1 MKRAVTLL
9 GLLVVLSAAPVAAQD
24 YSFAVPEMLFSV
36 LVQDDGDVIL
46 DYEITFECM
55 AGAHPID
62 VVDIGLP
69 HKGYDIG
76 RMQAFLDGEPLSG
89 IKTSTYIDTGV
100 EVPLGARAIQPGQ
113 RGTLH
118 FICNM
123 PRLIYQDTTR
133 EDYASLRITPTWWGD
148 QYVQGTTKLGIV
160 VYFPNE
166 LGIKPEDLLYHDE
179 RRPFTQKLQLDDF
192 VSAAWHVDDHRATG
206 EYMVGISFPKGD
218 IPVLRMTFLGLL
230 YKWWTDNPETRT
242 VFAICWF
249 MLFGMMFFRASSGTG
264 WSCFLGLVVIFIILF
279 VNSPGGQLVMMAA
292 LPGIWYLSEKS
303 LKRRRGKYLPAIAS
317 VEGGGIKRGLTAP
330 EAAVVLEMPLGQVL
344 ALTVFGMLKKGIL
357 EQVSEDPLKV
367 RVRPELAVE
376 GRRERRRA
384 AAEIGTVIH
393 GYEQPFIETIMAAGE
408 IPVEKMNFNA
418 PMKRLIQQTAERL
431 SGFDLEKTRSY
442 YNLIVAKAWS
452 EAKAIGDLDKRTEYT
467 DDNLLW
473 LLLGGRYG
481 EEFDHWYG
489 RGYYYRPP
497 WVRTTMYGGGPAV
510 PSPTAQAPAGGRT
523 SFGDVAGSF
532 AGWTQN
538 VSGRLASTLDG
549 AAIGLPR
556 GGVVDLSGVDKV
568 TLSTLEGMASGSGGG
583 GGGGCACAGC
593 ACACAC
599 AGGGR

>member
-1 MKRAVTLL
+1 MKRALTPLVLL
-9 GLLVVLSAAPVAAQD
+9 AVLAATPALAQE

-36 LVQDDGDVIL
+36 MVKADGDVIL
-46 DYEITFECM
+46 DYEIVFECM
-55 AGAHPID
+55 PGAHPID

-76 RMQAFLDGEPLSG
+76 RMQAFINDEPLSG
-89 IKTSTYIDTGV
+89 IKTSTYISTGV
-100 EVPLGARAIQPGQ
+100 EVPLGAQAIQPGQ
-113 RGTLH
+113 RGKLQ
-118 FICNM
+118 FICTM

-133 EDYASLRITPTWWGD
+133 ADYASLRITPTWWGE

-166 LGIKPEDLLYHDE
+166 LGIKPEELLYHDE
-179 RRPFTQKLQLDDF
+179 RRPFTQKIQLDSF

-218 IPVLRMTFLGLL
+218 IPVVRMTFLGLL

-242 VFAICWF
+242 VFAIFWF
-249 MLFGMMFFRASSGTG
+249 ILFGIMFFRASSGTG

-279 VNSPGGQLVMMAA
+279 ASSPGIQLLMIAA

-357 EQVSEDPLKV
+357 QQVSEQPLKV
-367 RVRPELAVE
+367 RVREELAVE

-384 AAEIGTVIH
+384 AGDIGTVLH
-393 GYEQPFIETIMAAGE
+393 GYEQPFIETIMAAGDV
-408 IPVEKMNFNA
+408 PVEKMNFNL
-418 PMKRLIQQTAERL
+418 PMKHLIKQTADRL
-431 SGFDLEKTRSY
+431 AGFDLDKTRSY
-442 YNLIVAKAWS
+442 YNLIIAKAWA
-452 EAKAIGDLDKRTEYT
+452 EAKGIGDLDKRTGYV
-467 DDNLLW
+467 DDNLPW
-473 LLLGGRYG
+473 LLLSPGYG
-481 EEFDHWYG
+481 DEFGYWHG
-489 RGYYYRPP
+489 RGYHYRPP
-497 WVRTTMYGGGPAV
+497 WVRPTAYGGGPAL
-510 PSPTAQAPAGGRT
+510 PTPQAAVGGRT
-523 SFGDVAGSF
+523 GFGDVAGSF

-538 VSGRLASTLDG
+538 VSGRLASGLDG
-549 AAIGLPR
+549 AAMGLPR
-556 GGVVDLSGVDKV
+556 SGVVDLSGVDKV

-583 GGGGCACAGC
+583 GGGGGCACAGC